1 MSPHPPLRPAG
12 FNDRGR
18 DVIDHRGEVK
28 ENMKSLFTKIMRGF
42 EGYKIGKLFKYL
54 QDPAI
59 ISFAGGLPSS
69 DVFPGDLIRKA
80 VEKSLTQDSDRVL
93 QYTPIPGE
101 EELMAAIIDYLN
113 KDNIYIEPRNIMV
126 TTSGQ
131 QGIDIVGRL
140 FLEPKDIITTDLPT
154 FGGALASFEM
164 EDAEYLAKDIEGDGS
179 DVKGFEAGIED
190 LIARGKKPK
199 FIYVVPD
206 FQNPSGITTSLEKR
220 LALLSLSTKY
230 GIPIVEDSP
239 YRELRYRG
247 EHTPSIYSLDKNQGN
262 VIGIFTFSKILCPGI
277 RVGFN
282 IAPSEVIEKFSFIK
296 GANILCTPKLNQD
309 ICTAFLRE
317 YDLDA
322 HFKRIRDYYSEKLN
336 FFLEAMEENFPVD
349 MGVEWTKPEGGLF
362 LWITVPEYINTLELF
377 YMAIEGKVAFVPGE
391 ACYPKDYLKH
401 NTMRINFSYPTKDE
415 IIEGVR
421 RLSTVIR
428 KYQAKKRKKGKGVS
442 PGGFNMP
449 LASL

>member
-1 MSPHPPLRPAG
+1 
-12 FNDRGR
+12 
-18 DVIDHRGEVK
+18 
-28 ENMKSLFTKIMRGF
+28 MKSLFTNIMRGF
-42 EGYKIGKLFKYL
+42 EGYTIGKLFKYL
-54 QDPAI
+54 KDPAI

-69 DVFPGDLIRKA
+69 DVFPRDLIRNA
-80 VEKSLTQDSDRVL
+80 VEKSLEQDPDRVL

-101 EELMAAIIDYLN
+101 EELMEAIIDYLK
-113 KDNIYIEPRNIMV
+113 KDNVYIEPENIMI

-131 QGIDIVGRL
+131 QGIDLVGRL
-140 FLEPKDIITTDLPT
+140 FLEPKDIIVTDLPT

-164 EDAEYLAKDIEGDGS
+164 EDAQYVAEDIEEDGS
-179 DVKGFEAGIED
+179 DVRGFEARIED
-190 LIARGKKPK
+190 LITKGKKPK

-220 LALLSLSTKY
+220 RALLSLSKTY

-247 EHTPSIYSLDKNQGN
+247 EHIPSIYSLDKNEDN
-262 VIGIFTFSKILCPGI
+262 VMGIFTFSKILCPGV

-282 IAPSEVIEKFSFIK
+282 IGPPEVIDKFSSIK

-336 FFLEAMEENFPVD
+336 FFLEAMDENFPAD
-349 MGVEWTKPEGGLF
+349 MGVEWTKPDGGLF
-362 LWITVPEYINTLELF
+362 LWITVPESINTSELF
-377 YMAIEGKVAFVPGE
+377 FMAIEEKVAFVPGE
-391 ACYPKDYLKH
+391 ACYPKGHLKH
-401 NTMRINFSYPTKDE
+401 NAMRVNFSYPTKDE

-428 KYQAKKRKKGKGVS
+428 KYQAKKSKAVN
-442 PGGFNMP
+442 P
-449 LASL
+449 